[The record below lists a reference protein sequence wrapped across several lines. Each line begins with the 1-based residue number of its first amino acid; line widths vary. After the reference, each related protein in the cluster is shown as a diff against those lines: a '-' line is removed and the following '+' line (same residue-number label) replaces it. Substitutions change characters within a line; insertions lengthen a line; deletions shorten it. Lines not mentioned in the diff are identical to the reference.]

1 MASLR
6 KSPNSKNWIIC
17 FRSHDG
23 TQHQVSSKLPAKPA
37 FRDQAMH
44 IALELQNADRK
55 TSSPDFDHFAQ
66 QTQFQK
72 LSQKVMRIAPES
84 IRQPS
89 LTPLSELFGR
99 WIENK
104 KLSRSQSTYVRYK
117 QVGQEL
123 VDFLGAARLKLPVSF
138 VRPQDIEEFVHH
150 LAHQGQTPSNCTTKL
165 KIIRNLFQMGLRQ
178 SMIANN
184 PACAIDAPSAIRNT
198 REPFTIEEL
207 KALLIV
213 SDQNWKVLILL
224 GAYAGLRLG
233 DACSLTWQNV
243 DLDMR
248 TITYLPKK
256 KSRLPNVKKVV
267 VPIHSDLYEAI
278 LKLPVTSNSPT
289 TQLVSNL
296 GSHATSG
303 RNGLSMKFNRLM
315 KMAGIDSLAIK
326 AKGQRTFQAKTFH
339 SLRHTFVSLMANSGV
354 SQELRK
360 ELAGHDSDV
369 HRIYSHH
376 SIASFRGAIESM
388 PSIVT
393 K

>member
-1 MASLR
+1 
-6 KSPNSKNWIIC
+6 
-17 FRSHDG
+17 
-23 TQHQVSSKLPAKPA
+23 
-37 FRDQAMH
+37 
-44 IALELQNADRK
+44 
-55 TSSPDFDHFAQ
+55 
-66 QTQFQK
+66 
-72 LSQKVMRIAPES
+72 
-84 IRQPS
+84 
-89 LTPLSELFGR
+89 
-99 WIENK
+99 
-104 KLSRSQSTYVRYK
+104 
-117 QVGQEL
+117 
-123 VDFLGAARLKLPVSF
+123 
-138 VRPQDIEEFVHH
+138 
-150 LAHQGQTPSNCTTKL
+150 
-165 KIIRNLFQMGLRQ
+165 
-178 SMIANN
+178 MIANN
-184 PACAIDAPSAIRNT
+184 PACAVDAPSAIRNT